1 MTRIHPSIASH
12 RLNVMPS
19 SRPVRQKVQ
28 RFHLNRQKI
37 IQTENRQVA
46 SSRIYQRSRVSRL
59 VGKCGRGAKNG
70 GKWQVCVDYT
80 NLNDVYPKNSFS
92 LPRMDQIVDSTARH
106 GMLSFLD
113 AFSGYYQIPMYQPYE
128 EKTAFITPHGLYC
141 YRVMPFGLKNVG
153 ATYQRLMTKI
163 FKPLIGHTIEVYID
177 DIMVKS
183 RTRGEHTWHLEE
195 TFRLI
200 KAYNMK
206 QNPAKCAFGDST
218 NKFLGFMVTQRGIEV
233 NPNQIKVVMETF
245 PPSSKKKL
253 QCLTGHLAA
262 LGHFIACFTNK
273 LRHFF
278 LTLKAVSMTEWTSDC
293 EQAFEEIK
301 RYLTQ
306 SPILSNPQPSE
317 ELYMYLVVFDW
328 AVIVVLFHHEK
339 DKEQRPI
346 YYVSK
351 AMVDAEIRYS
361 KME

>member
-80 NLNDVYPKNSFS
+80 NLNDVCPKDSFS

-113 AFSGYYQIPMYQPYE
+113 AFSGYYQIPMYQPDE
-128 EKTAFITPHGLYC
+128 EKTVFITPHGLYC
-141 YRVMPFGLKNVG
+141 YRVMSFGLKNVG

-206 QNPAKCAFGDST
+206 QNPAKCAFGDNA

-233 NPNQIKVVMETF
+233 NPDQIKVVMETF
-245 PPSSKKKL
+245 TPSSKKKVAVPHWPSS
-253 QCLTGHLAA
+253 CVGA
-262 LGHFIACFTNK
+262 LY
-273 LRHFF
+273 
-278 LTLKAVSMTEWTSDC
+278 S
-293 EQAFEEIK
+293 
-301 RYLTQ
+301 
-306 SPILSNPQPSE
+306 
-317 ELYMYLVVFDW
+317 
-328 AVIVVLFHHEK
+328 LFHKQVKAFFPHTK
-339 DKEQRPI
+339 SNQHDRMDKWLRASI
-346 YYVSK
+346 W
-351 AMVDAEIRYS
+351 RN
-361 KME
+361 